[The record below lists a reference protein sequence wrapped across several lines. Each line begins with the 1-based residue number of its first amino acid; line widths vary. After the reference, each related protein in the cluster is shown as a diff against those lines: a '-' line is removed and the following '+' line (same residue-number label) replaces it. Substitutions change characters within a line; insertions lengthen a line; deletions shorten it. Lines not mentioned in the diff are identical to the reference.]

1 MSSTNDFFSS
11 LFRSFGMP
19 NNPFLNGPGNE
30 AVAPASA
37 AASSAAN
44 MRNLQTPATG
54 AGTMHEMIRQN
65 MESQIKLFSAMTACA
80 LASTEKVMELNMN
93 AARTSVQEN
102 ATLANQVLA
111 SQSTNDLQAIFAALP
126 QATSTKAVAYGHHLT
141 SITADACTELARSTQ
156 SEVAEMTDRICSLID
171 QASRNLPAGSENV
184 AALTK
189 AVMTTAN
196 SGYEQVVKTAE
207 QAAHTIEENAEQI
220 VNHAVENTAR
230 TTGGNGP
237 RRHH

>member
-11 LFRSFGMP
+11 MLRTYGFP
-19 NNPFLNGPGNE
+19 ANPFLSGIGSE
-30 AVAPASA
+30 AANA
-37 AASSAAN
+37 AAAAPGVRN
-44 MRNLQTPATG
+44 MQAPPAG
-54 AGTMHEMIRQN
+54 AASMQEMIRQN
-65 MESQIKLFSAMTACA
+65 LESQIKLFAAMTACT
-80 LASTEKVMELNMN
+80 LASSEKLIELNMN

-102 ATLANQVLA
+102 STLAKQVLA
-111 SQSTNDLQAIFAALP
+111 SQSSNDLQLIFAALP

-141 SITADACTELARSTQ
+141 SIAADACTEIARSTQ

-171 QASRNLPAGSENV
+171 QATRNLPAGSENM

-207 QAAHTIEENAEQI
+207 QAAHTIEENAEHI
-220 VNHAVENTAR
+220 VNNAVENTAR
-230 TTGGNGP
+230 ATGGNGS
-237 RRHH
+237 RRQH